1 MPLLLGQGLSLHQA
15 DFALW
20 RLSGCWCNWGTPP
33 CSLQTQEK
41 YEKVL
46 DELNKCTPQYME
58 SMEQVF
64 EQCQQFEEKR
74 LNFLKEVLLDIKRH
88 LNLAESSR

>member
-1 MPLLLGQGLSLHQA
+1 M
-15 DFALW
+15 
-20 RLSGCWCNWGTPP
+20 
-33 CSLQTQEK
+33 
-41 YEKVL
+41 L
-46 DELNKCTPQYME
+46 DELNKCTPQYIE

-88 LNLAESSR
+88 LNLAESSRWVPPARGLPVLPKPCRDRERPG

>member
-1 MPLLLGQGLSLHQA
+1 MCNLSTLMH
-15 DFALW
+15 L
-20 RLSGCWCNWGTPP
+20 
-33 CSLQTQEK
+33 LQTQEK

-46 DELNKCTPQYME
+46 DELNKCTPQYIE